1 MIIAI
6 LGESVRPEPR
16 GGQTS
21 PAHPAGA
28 GGGGGVARGRGGVR
42 PRVQLHPA
50 RRGQRGAGRCGCPGG
65 ARLECGSVNQPK
77 ECELLVPLP
86 VCHTTFLLTQDNE
99 TSLPCQ
105 GLVNAPSTRYSSIY
119 SISLS
124 VFSITSVL
132 SGNSKLS
139 SKDKCQCRL

>member
-86 VCHTTFLLTQDNE
+86 VCHTTFLLTQDNA

-105 GLVNAPSTRYSSIY
+105 GLVNAPSTFYALFDLSIY

-124 VFSITSVL
+124 LLIDTSASVL
-132 SGNSKLS
+132 SGNSKRT
-139 SKDKCQCRL
+139 DIG